1 MCNEYRCIIVR
12 KNHCLGALAFGT
24 LLVSFS
30 SGAIAKDLTIKVH
43 TKHYSVQGN
52 STFDLAHSMTQKGPY
67 SFELNNRVWATTD
80 RRVRWKLVWKKSR
93 GQCRVQNAIVRLK
106 ITYTLPKLRRS
117 KSTDAKTKRKWNKML
132 AILTRH
138 EKQHG
143 KLFARFSKD
152 VQNGLLHLKP
162 VARCRDLN
170 VAGEK
175 LVNRLARLD
184 LQRNE
189 RFEIKDRPN
198 YQKMSRIIHNG

>member
-1 MCNEYRCIIVR
+1 
-12 KNHCLGALAFGT
+12 
-24 LLVSFS
+24 
-30 SGAIAKDLTIKVH
+30 
-43 TKHYSVQGN
+43 
-52 STFDLAHSMTQKGPY
+52 
-67 SFELNNRVWATTD
+67 
-80 RRVRWKLVWKKSR
+80 
-93 GQCRVQNAIVRLK
+93 
-106 ITYTLPKLRRS
+106 
-117 KSTDAKTKRKWNKML
+117 ML

-162 VARCRDLN
+162 VSRCRDLN